1 MLSRR
6 CCSRRTAAANGPP
19 AYPLPNASTVVLAER
34 TGAAGGCAGSACR
47 VAAAAR
53 AGSAAITR
61 MPAASNITVYF
72 VAETAPS
79 RSRRSRGNC
88 PTNRRRSQAPRTD
101 SPRRLV
107 SANARSE
114 RDMSRFPP
122 CWRPM
127 HPGATPG
134 CTYLG
139 DRLGLSQAA
148 LAGAQTA
155 PARDRAQTSAARA
168 LRRGRTQRSVNGS
181 PPRPRTR
188 RRRRRWHPR
197 HRYRALRRSEWA
209 PWDGPA
215 HGRQSPSMR
224 RVRVGPGSR
233 PLALSRAGRN
243 AVLLGSAY
251 VRLRATV
258 PRRR

>member
-1 MLSRR
+1 MLFRR
-6 CCSRRTAAANGPP
+6 PCRRRTATAVEPP
-19 AYPLPNASTVVLAER
+19 PYPLPNANTVVSAER
-34 TGAAGGCAGSACR
+34 TGTADGCVGSACR

-61 MPAASNITVYF
+61 MPAASNMTVYF
-72 VAETAPS
+72 VAETPP
-79 RSRRSRGNC
+79 RTSRRSRGNC
-88 PTNRRRSQAPRTD
+88 PSNRRRSQAPRTD
-101 SPRRLV
+101 SARRLV

-155 PARDRAQTSAARA
+155 PARDRAQTSVARA
-168 LRRGRTQRSVNGS
+168 LRPGRTQRSVNSS

-188 RRRRRWHPR
+188 RRRHRWHPR
-197 HRYRALRRSEWA
+197 HRYRAPRRSE
-209 PWDGPA
+209 
-215 HGRQSPSMR
+215 
-224 RVRVGPGSR
+224 
-233 PLALSRAGRN
+233 
-243 AVLLGSAY
+243 
-251 VRLRATV
+251 
-258 PRRR
+258 